1 MEVDSAEQGDGA
13 QNPSDVDPYARFEDK
28 MESET
33 SNEEDEEDL
42 VKDLQPI
49 VQLSQRRK
57 RLEEEA
63 LKRIEWLEATLDQ
76 SAPQIQERNLVV
88 EETEPPEEEEFC
100 GLNKAELRDLEKNF
114 HFFNYDDS
122 MSVSGDEHEE
132 AGSEAGFS
140 HLGAKQNLGRQ
151 LTDEDAQFDLK
162 ELPEALA
169 VGVPITMTKSLKEE
183 WEKGFSPG
191 DSQQLTV
198 NPFHPF
204 ESELEWELANWGI
217 QDSSSNK
224 AFDRLLAIPGIS
236 KTA

>member
-1 MEVDSAEQGDGA
+1 MEVDGAEQSDGA
-13 QNPSDVDPYARFEDK
+13 QNPFDTDPSARFENK
-28 MESET
+28 MEFDVET

-42 VKDLQPI
+42 AIDIQPI

-76 SAPQIQERNLVV
+76 SAPQTQERNLVV
-88 EETEPPEEEEFC
+88 EETETPEEEEFC
-100 GLNKAELRDLEKNF
+100 RLNTAELRDLGKNF
-114 HFFNYDDS
+114 RFFNYDDS
-122 MSVSGDEHEE
+122 MSVSGDDHEE
-132 AGSEAGFS
+132 AGPS

-151 LTDEDAQFDLK
+151 LTDDDAQFDLE
-162 ELPEALA
+162 ELPTALA
-169 VGVPITMTKSLKEE
+169 AGVPITMTESLKEE
-183 WEKGFSPG
+183 WEKRFSPG

-217 QDSSSNK
+217 QDSASNK
-224 AFDRLLAIPGIS
+224 AFDRLLAIPGVS